1 VAATRLALEDAKLD
15 TSAMNAERIGVIV
28 GSAFGGMESYERET
42 LKLDKFGPKKV
53 GPFTIPALLGNTASG
68 VIGIE
73 FGCKGPNYGLVSA
86 CATASHA
93 MGESMY
99 AIQVACGSGV
109 GGVEYFKLVYPW
121 TTVRSI

>member
-1 VAATRLALEDAKLD
+1 
-15 TSAMNAERIGVIV
+15 M
-28 GSAFGGMESYERET
+28 
-42 LKLDKFGPKKV
+42 

-99 AIQVACGSGV
+99 AIQRGDADVMIA
-109 GGVEYFKLVYPW
+109 GGCEAAITPLSFAGFCSMKVRRS
-121 TTVRSI
+121 TTCLFRPSA